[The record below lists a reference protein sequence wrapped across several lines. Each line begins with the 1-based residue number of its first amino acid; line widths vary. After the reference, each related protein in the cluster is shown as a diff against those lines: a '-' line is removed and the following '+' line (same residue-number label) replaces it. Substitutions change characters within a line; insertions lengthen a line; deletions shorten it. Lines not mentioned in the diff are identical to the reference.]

1 MTELDWA
8 PDACTLPTAERP
20 FRVAEFAALDIR
32 RVETISPTHAR
43 LHFAG
48 DPDHVRDLADRES
61 ACCSFFRFAV
71 TGSTLDVQVPDRYAD
86 VLTALAARV
95 A

>member
-20 FRVAEFAALDIR
+20 FRVAEFAALDVR
-32 RVETISPTHAR
+32 RVESLSPTHAR

-48 DPDHVRDLADRES
+48 DADRVRELAAKES
-61 ACCSFFRFAV
+61 ECCSFFRFAV
-71 TGSTLDVQVPDRYAD
+71 TDSTLEVEVPDRYAD
-86 VLTALAARV
+86 VLTALVARV